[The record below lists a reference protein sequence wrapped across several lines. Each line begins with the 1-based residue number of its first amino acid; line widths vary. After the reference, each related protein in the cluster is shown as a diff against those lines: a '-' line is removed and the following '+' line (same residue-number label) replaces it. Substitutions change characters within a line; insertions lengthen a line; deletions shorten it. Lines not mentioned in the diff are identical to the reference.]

1 MIPFL
6 HRLSEVAG
14 KYPGRA
20 AIVDRD
26 GERKTTYAQLNDYS
40 SRVAAY
46 LKTLGLQK
54 EELVAIKLEKSM
66 EYVAVELG
74 VIKCGCAFVPISDAM
89 GQERI
94 EHVLKDSGAR
104 LVFDSVHW
112 DKAMSYKP
120 LPEADWAESDEHD
133 LAFII
138 YTSGS
143 TGKPKGVV
151 EEYGVYRF
159 TTTGTAE
166 EVVKPYTM
174 KDDALRFANVAP
186 VTFSAF
192 IIINV
197 SMLYDAVTIYI
208 VSDAVVKNPM
218 LYMQFLKDHRIDA
231 MFLTASMIKPLS
243 ENKSLSP
250 KVIMLSSERVS
261 DTYSDRFDF
270 RNLYCNTELMST
282 ACSFV
287 IDRPY
292 SNTPIGSGCSY
303 TDMVLLD
310 DGKVSEKEGEICLYL
325 PYFRGYLNQQE
336 ENDKAF
342 IWIGGKK
349 FFRTRDF
356 ARRGEDGLLYILGR
370 ADDMVKINGNRV
382 EPAEVETALKKV
394 LGTKVVA
401 VKAFE
406 NTGIHFLCAYYQKET
421 AVPEET
427 IRTSLK
433 KLLPEYMIPSYFI
446 HFEKMPLNTN
456 GKIDKKSLTPPAF
469 SENHAEYVPPET
481 KTQKM
486 LCDAF
491 KKVLNE
497 SGNVGQIGIDDDFI
511 ALGGDSICA
520 MNLLVKCNTLPLSV
534 PLIFEKRTVRAIA
547 EAVDALMAQASASVQ
562 GKNLRS
568 KVLLND
574 IQLYML
580 RCELS
585 APGTVMYNLAYK
597 AILSGNVDLSQFAQ
611 AVRKALSAHPAL
623 LSVIEKEGDTYYLRY
638 EAGFDKEIPV
648 ETMNMEEL
656 ADAEKHFVRPFLLD
670 GSPLFRTRIISTPE
684 QNVFLFDVYH
694 VVADGS
700 SMEILMDDIALSLGG
715 TELGADFTYQAMQNE
730 ADFKNTET
738 YSHDVAYF
746 KNRYDKD
753 GWHTRPRTDFDTDK
767 NILDSIEGDFKFSK
781 DRVTSLCQH
790 YGLGKNE
797 FYTAAV
803 ALAISMYDKTQ
814 NVMLS
819 WVWNGRE
826 DVSVQRSIGLFYK
839 DFPIAFTIDDKTKL
853 KDLLMQAKEQVLESI
868 AHGSISY
875 FDRIGLYQGH
885 EVLCLLYQ
893 GDMYECDKYR
903 SFMKNTA
910 EPLETDEF
918 PCGCGNS
925 PELEILESR
934 DGFGFILD
942 YNSAQYKRESME
954 KFVNL
959 FASSCEMLLM
969 AAENPDITVAQT
981 IELLAKQSNM
991 LYRTCDG

>member
-6 HRLSEVAG
+6 KRLSEVSK
-14 KYPGRA
+14 KYPNRLA
-20 AIVDRD
+20 AVDHD
-26 GERKTTYAQLNDYS
+26 GARSTTYAQFNDYS

-46 LKTLGLQK
+46 LKALGFQK
-54 EELVAIKLEKSM
+54 EDLVAIKLEKSM

-104 LVFDSVHW
+104 LVFDSAHW
-112 DKAMSYKP
+112 NAAMDCQP

-151 EEYGVYRF
+151 EEYGAYRF
-159 TTTGTAE
+159 MAKGTAE
-166 EVVKPYTM
+166 EVLEPYNTP
-174 KDDALRFANVAP
+174 DDAIRFANVAP

-192 IIINV
+192 TIIAICMVCEAWTN
-197 SMLYDAVTIYI
+197 YF
-208 VSDAVVKNPM
+208 VSDAVVKNPL

-231 MFLTASMIKPLS
+231 MFLTASLVKPLS
-243 ENKSLSP
+243 DNQNLSP
-250 KVIMLSSERVS
+250 KAIMLSSERVS
-261 DTYSDRFDF
+261 DVYSPRFAVL
-270 RNLYCNTELMST
+270 NLYCNSELMST
-282 ACSFV
+282 ACNFV

-310 DGKVSEKEGEICLYL
+310 NDVISEKEGEICLHL

-342 IWIGGKK
+342 ICIDGKK

-356 ARRGEDGLLYILGR
+356 ARRGEDGLLYVLGR

-406 NTGIHFLCAYYQKET
+406 NKGIHFLCAYYQKET

-433 KLLPEYMIPSYFI
+433 KLLPEYMIPSYFV

-481 KTQKM
+481 ETQKIICSAAEKI
-486 LCDAF
+486 LGEFND
-491 KKVLNE
+491 
-497 SGNVGQIGIDDDFI
+497 VGKIGIDDDLI
-511 ALGGDSICA
+511 QLGGDSICA
-520 MNLLVKCNTLPLSV
+520 MNLIVDCKALPLSV
-534 PLIFEKRTVRAIA
+534 PLIFEKRTIRAIA
-547 EAVDALMAQASASVQ
+547 EAVDVLKAQASASVQ
-562 GKNLRS
+562 GKILRS

-597 AILSGNVDLSQFAQ
+597 AILSDNVDLSQFAC
-611 AVRKALSAHPAL
+611 AVRKAFSAHPAL

-638 EAGFDKEIPV
+638 EAGFDKEIPI
-648 ETMNMEEL
+648 EAMSMEEL
-656 ADAEKHFVRPFLLD
+656 ADAEKHFVRPFQLD

-694 VVADGS
+694 IIADGS

-715 TELGADFTYQAMQNE
+715 TSLAADFTYQAMQNE

-746 KNRYDKD
+746 KNRYDKE

-767 NILDSIEGDFKFSK
+767 NILDSIEGDFKFSE
-781 DRVTSLCQH
+781 DSVTSLCQH

-797 FYTAAV
+797 FYAAAV

-925 PELEILESR
+925 PEIEILESR

-942 YNSAQYKRESME
+942 YNAAQYKRESME

-959 FASSCEMLLM
+959 FAASCEMLLET
-969 AAENPDITVAQT
+969 AENPDIT
-981 IELLAKQSNM
+981 LLAKQSNM